1 MNIIETL
8 GFKKRG
14 AAKQTESVKN
24 TQTIDRELINFSD
37 KHPREEKETRIY
49 NNILLNEIG
58 AAINPGRA
66 TRHPLAY
73 ERMGPSFTEP
83 GAQGKLQCRK
93 SEGSLTDSGSDR
105 RWHRRRLV

>member
-37 KHPREEKETRIY
+37 KHPRVEKETRIY
-49 NNILLNEIG
+49 NNILLDEIG
-58 AAINPGRA
+58 AAIAPGRA
-66 TRHPLAY
+66 TRHSLAHVCV
-73 ERMGPSFTEP
+73 GSSIAKP

-93 SEGSLTDSGSDR
+93 SDGSFADSGSGR
-105 RWHRRRLV
+105 RWHRRGLV